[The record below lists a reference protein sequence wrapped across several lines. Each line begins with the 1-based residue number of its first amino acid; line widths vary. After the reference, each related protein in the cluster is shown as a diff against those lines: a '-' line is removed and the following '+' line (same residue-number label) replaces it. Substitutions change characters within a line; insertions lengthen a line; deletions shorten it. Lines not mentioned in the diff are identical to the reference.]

1 MRNLGSGFPLILSAW
16 NEKHWLKPELIEQP
30 ELMQVKL
37 ILHIENIGDETKSGT
52 KENYVLKNV
61 LKNVPKDVLKKLTDR
76 QLKILELINSNS
88 TITGAEMAS
97 QLGVVEK
104 TIQRDLAAI
113 RQLGIDIIRKEG
125 KTYGKWI
132 IKTDE

>member
-1 MRNLGSGFPLILSAW
+1 
-16 NEKHWLKPELIEQP
+16 
-30 ELMQVKL
+30 
-37 ILHIENIGDETKSGT
+37 
-52 KENYVLKNV
+52 
-61 LKNVPKDVLKKLTDR
+61 
-76 QLKILELINSNS
+76 
-88 TITGAEMAS
+88 MAS

>member
-1 MRNLGSGFPLILSAW
+1 
-16 NEKHWLKPELIEQP
+16 
-30 ELMQVKL
+30 MQVKL
-37 ILHIENIGDETKSGT
+37 IPHIENIGDDTKNGIKSGT
-52 KENYVLKNV
+52 KENDV

-88 TITGAEMAS
+88 AITGSEMSS

-104 TIQRDLAAI
+104 TIQRDFSAI

-132 IKTDE
+132 IKTDEQYY